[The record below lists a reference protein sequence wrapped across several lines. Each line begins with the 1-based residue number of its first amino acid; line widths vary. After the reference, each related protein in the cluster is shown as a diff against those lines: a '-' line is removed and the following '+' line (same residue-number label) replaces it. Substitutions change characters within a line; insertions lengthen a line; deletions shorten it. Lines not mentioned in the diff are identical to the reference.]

1 MSLTHLSR
9 AGANAVVSFVVHRPN
24 RQQKDDYIDVLDHV
38 VVFIMVVYNAVLFS
52 QHPTLA
58 PFFCALVAAVAKYW
72 TLQLEWRSER
82 RYLVHALMV
91 STRNIGVFY
100 I

>member
-1 MSLTHLSR
+1 M
-9 AGANAVVSFVVHRPN
+9 VHRPN
-24 RQQKDDYIDVLDHV
+24 RQQQDDYIDVLDHV
-38 VVFIMVVYNAVLFS
+38 VVFIMVVYNAVLFA